1 MALSEQMYEDLKG
14 QFPAIQDAMKQGLS
28 WGTEIAH
35 DLITYIII
43 VCSIETV
50 VSLCVI
56 IGIAYWGRL
65 VYKNTRTEKDE
76 DGWNRTKWSS
86 DVWIAFGIV
95 SVCIGIP
102 AIIMF
107 GVSMEMLL
115 KAIFIPELA
124 IIQYSAMT
132 LY

>member
-43 VCSIETV
+43 VCSIEAV

-76 DGWNRTKWSS
+76 DGWSRTRWSS

-107 GVSMEMLL
+107 AVSMEMLL

-124 IIQYSAMT
+124 IIQYLAMT